1 MIGWSIAAW
10 FACVLVVWAFIAG
23 ATRKPSTAPRK
34 MTLREARKEA
44 ARRAKRRNKALRR
57 AARERGAL

>member
-23 ATRKPSTAPRK
+23 ATRKQSTGPRR
-34 MTLREARKEA
+34 MSLREACKEA
-44 ARRAKRRNKALRR
+44 AREAKRRNQ
-57 AARERGAL
+57 RGGM